1 MKRKKIILLVLSL
14 PLLLVS
20 CSGNNNNTNNNDVL
34 DIYEK
39 QQYSSSVNYN
49 LWSTFTSTKVL
60 RNHKED
66 SSRYVSLGK
75 QITIDMMQNET
86 EGSQIIF
93 SSEGDKFT
101 YVDFSLTDL
110 VSEENN
116 VLSKDNISIYFQ
128 KYITLPN
135 SGTMN
140 PNYDAGDMVPDMLL
154 PYDIAKE
161 YKENKIYGGVNQGIT
176 IEVDSKDVLPGTYS
190 GNITLKVG
198 EDTDTLP
205 ITVNVWDIK
214 YEGRREFK
222 TSFLIF
228 RNELLNY
235 EYDNSDEVVNNYV
248 DVLNDYKVNSYVIQN
263 SSDNTVSY
271 FKNSIRRQWNNM
283 NYSSIVIPFDFSQIY
298 RADDNTA
305 SRCISYIQSLVE
317 LSKEFN
323 ENIVKYAYFYPS
335 SYDEA
340 DLDPVK
346 SAASYNLL
354 SKGGEIDKTL
364 EKAIRLMNANG
375 TFNDVS
381 EQFKEELVES
391 VYKIPRV
398 FTNVNFKQEWVDT
411 FNATFCPYMSLY
423 NDLATTEHY
432 QAASDINSYGDLWA
446 YSCMAPNYPYATFHI
461 DDDNIAMRANAWMNK
476 KIGINGYLYY
486 EVNKIDLSNNPSELV
501 DPYTDPLRYE
511 SVTGDGYLL
520 YPGRKYHSS
529 KPFAS
534 LRLMNYRDSMED
546 YDLLSVLE
554 RKLNSLKEIYN
565 IQDYSLENYIND
577 IYYQMF
583 KGATFK
589 TTEANFY
596 ELRKEI
602 KNRIDEL
609 NNEDNI
615 LVIDN
620 YDNNDS
626 YTYLYTTNND
636 LEIIDSEYMKT
647 PSGSGYLYKVNKKH
661 TNGELIISVNGKN
674 ITKKISTLDYL
685 TDFVTDTSSVN
696 KNEKTEISIQDNALL
711 ANIKSEYA
719 RNEGDIDTAT
729 MKFQPYISFKVSD
742 LDKYDDILIDYQLLS
757 EEDVEFNIGV
767 NNGRYNI
774 LIDTNYC
781 QKGGNKRLE
790 LNLNHLNE
798 SYLKSAV
805 EIRLYFNNVKYD
817 SEGKASLYNDRTF
830 LINNIILKKEAK

>member
-1 MKRKKIILLVLSL
+1 MKKNKLFLLVLSL
-14 PLLLVS
+14 PLLLVACNATS
-20 CSGNNNNTNNNDVL
+20 NNGKDNL

-39 QQYSSSVNYN
+39 QTYASEVNYN

-60 RNHKED
+60 RNFKND
-66 SSRYVSLGK
+66 SDRYTSLGK

-93 SSEGDKFT
+93 STEGNKFT
-101 YVDFSLTDL
+101 YLDFELTDL
-110 VSEENN
+110 VSSDNKILN
-116 VLSKDNISIYFQ
+116 KDNISIYFQ

-154 PYDIAKE
+154 PYNVAKE
-161 YKENKIYGGVNQGIT
+161 FKENKIYGGVNQGIT
-176 IEVDSKDVLPGTYS
+176 IEVNSKDVLPGTYS

-198 EDTDTLP
+198 DKTDNLP
-205 ITVNVWDIK
+205 ITVNVWDINFT
-214 YEGRREFK
+214 GRRDFK

-235 EYDNSDEVVNNYV
+235 EYDNSLEVVNNYV
-248 DVLNDYKVNSYVIQN
+248 DVLNDYKVNSYVIQSIGEN
-263 SSDNTVSY
+263 SVDY
-271 FKNSIRRQWNNM
+271 FKNNIKRQWNNM

-298 RADDNTA
+298 RADDNTS
-305 SRCISYIQSLVE
+305 SRCISYIQALVE
-317 LSKEFN
+317 LSKEYK

-364 EKAIRLMNANG
+364 DKAIRLMSANG
-375 TFNDVS
+375 TFTGINGT
-381 EQFKEELVES
+381 FKEELIDS
-391 VYKIPRV
+391 IYKIPRV

-411 FNATFCPYMSLY
+411 FNATFCPYMSLF

-432 QAASDINSYGDLWA
+432 QKASEKNSYGDLWA

-520 YPGRKYHSS
+520 YPGRKYNSN

-554 RKLNSLKEIYN
+554 RKLNSLKDIYD
-565 IQDYSLENYIND
+565 ISGYSLENYIND
-577 IYYQMF
+577 IYYKMF

-589 TTEANFY
+589 TTEKTFY

-602 KNRIDEL
+602 KNRIYEL

-615 LVIDN
+615 LIIDN
-620 YDNNDS
+620 YDNDNA

-636 LEIIDSEYMKT
+636 LEIIDSEYMKST
-647 PSGSGYLYKVNKKH
+647 SGSGYLYKVKKSL
-661 TNGELIISVNGKN
+661 TNGEIKISVNGKDYVR
-674 ITKKISTLDYL
+674 KVSKLDYL
-685 TDFVTDTSSVN
+685 TDFKTDVSSVN
-696 KNEKTEISIQDNALL
+696 KNDKTEISVLNNALL

-719 RNEGDIDTAT
+719 REEGVIDTAT
-729 MKFQPYISFKVSD
+729 MKFQPYISFNVNN
-742 LDKYDDILIDYQLLS
+742 LEQYDDLLIDYKLLS
-757 EEDVEFNIGV
+757 DEDVEFNIGI
-767 NNGRYNI
+767 NNGKFNI

-781 QKGGNKRLE
+781 SKKDNKTME
-790 LNLNHLNE
+790 LNLNHIN
-798 SYLKSAV
+798 STYLKGAK
-805 EIRLYFNNVKYD
+805 EIRFYFNNVKYD
-817 SEGKASLYNDRTF
+817 KEGKASLYDDRTL